1 MEFSIADSAWE
12 NMSYEEKN
20 HELFLRQKNTL
31 DAFLVRRAIT
41 QDQYDRSLHDMAEKM
56 GEALA

>member
-1 MEFSIADSAWE
+1 ML
-12 NMSYEEKN
+12 YEEKN

-31 DAFLVRRAIT
+31 DAFLIRRTIT
-41 QDQYDRSLHDMAEKM
+41 QEQCDRRLHDMAEKM